1 MARIPVR
8 PLSLPRE
15 NTAACLRRIAHRPWA
30 FFGRALRDFRRNQG
44 LLLSGAVA
52 YYTLLSI
59 VPLMA
64 LVLVGLSHLV
74 DEQAL
79 LASVAGHIELL
90 LPREAEAITAQVSAF
105 LKQRHVVGSF
115 GMVVLLFFST
125 QAFSVLE
132 AAMSVI
138 FYHRVQHVH
147 RHLVVS
153 LLMPLGF
160 ILLVGI
166 SVFLVTF
173 ISGAVHALDERGV
186 TVFGYTW
193 QLGTFTGTFLY
204 LLGVV
209 GLILL
214 MTALYLVLPAG
225 RIAVRHAFVGG
236 IVAGVLWEIVRHVL
250 VWYFST
256 LSLVNVIYGSL
267 ATAVVALLSL
277 EIAAIIFLFG
287 AQVIAEFER
296 CSAEGPGEFET

>member
-1 MARIPVR
+1 VVRQPTSMPRIESER
-8 PLSLPRE
+8 A
-15 NTAACLRRIAHRPWA
+15 AACLRRIARNPWV
-30 FFGRALRDFRRNQG
+30 FFNGALQGFRRNQG

-64 LVLVGLSHLV
+64 LLLVGLSHLV

-79 LASVAGHIELL
+79 LASVSDHLELL
-90 LPREAEAITAQVSAF
+90 LPREAAAITAEVSAF
-105 LKQRHVVGSF
+105 LGKRHVVGWT
-115 GMVVLLFFST
+115 GMVVLLFFAT
-125 QAFSVLE
+125 LAFSVLE

-138 FYHRVQHVH
+138 FYHRVRHVK
-147 RHLVVS
+147 RHVVVS
-153 LLMPLGF
+153 MLLPFGF
-160 ILLVGI
+160 IMLVGI

-173 ISGAVHALDERGV
+173 ISGAVHALDEQGV
-186 TVFGYTW
+186 TLFGYTW
-193 QLGTFTGTFLY
+193 RLGAVTGVVLY
-204 LLGVV
+204 LLGVM

-225 RIAVRHAFVGG
+225 RISPSHALIGG
-236 IVAGVLWEIVRHVL
+236 VVAGVLWEIVRHVL

-296 CSAEGPGEFET
+296 CSAAAEEFET

>member
-1 MARIPVR
+1 MARLSLR
-8 PLSLPRE
+8 PLHVPRE
-15 NTAACLRRIAHRPWA
+15 HAAACLRRIAHRPWE
-30 FFGRALRDFRRNQG
+30 FFGRAIRNFRRNQG

-64 LVLVGLSHLV
+64 LVLVGLSHLL

-79 LASVAGHIELL
+79 LASVADHIELL

-105 LKQRHVVGSF
+105 LAQRHVVGSF

-138 FYHRVQHVH
+138 FYHRV
-147 RHLVVS
+147 RHQKRHFVVS
-153 LLMPLGF
+153 LLLPLGF
-160 ILLVGI
+160 VLLVGI
-166 SVFLVTF
+166 SVLLVAF
-173 ISGAVHALDERGV
+173 ISGAVHALDTRGV
-186 TVFGYTW
+186 TVFGYAW
-193 QLGTFTGTFLY
+193 QLGAVTGVVLY
-204 LLGVV
+204 LLGVM

-225 RIAVRHAFVGG
+225 RIAVRHALVGG
-236 IVAGVLWEIVRHVL
+236 IVAGVLWEIVRHIL

-296 CSAEGPGEFET
+296 CSADGVGEFET

>member
-1 MARIPVR
+1 MARTPVQ
-8 PLSLPRE
+8 SVEATRE
-15 NTAACLRRIAHRPWA
+15 RAAACMRRIAQRPWQ
-30 FFGRALRDFRRNQG
+30 FFGRAVRDFRRNQG

-79 LASVAGHIELL
+79 LQSVSDHLELL
-90 LPREAEAITAQVSAF
+90 LPREADAITAQVSSF
-105 LKQRHVVGSF
+105 LVQRHVVGTF

-147 RHLVVS
+147 RRLIVS

-160 ILLVGI
+160 ILLVGA

-186 TVFGYTW
+186 SVFGYTW
-193 QLGTFTGTFLY
+193 QLGTVTGAFLY
-204 LLGVV
+204 LLGVI

-225 RIAVRHAFVGG
+225 RIAVRHALVGG

-287 AQVIAEFER
+287 AQIIAEFER
-296 CSAEGPGEFET
+296 CSAEDPGGFEN

>member
-1 MARIPVR
+1 MESVE
-8 PLSLPRE
+8 STRE
-15 NTAACLRRIAHRPWA
+15 RAAACVRRIAQRPWG
-30 FFGRALRDFRRNQG
+30 FLWRALRDFRKNQG

-59 VPLMA
+59 IPLMA
-64 LVLVGLSHLV
+64 LVLVGLSHLI
-74 DEQAL
+74 DEQSL
-79 LASVAGHIELL
+79 LESVSDHLKLI
-90 LPREAEAITAQVSAF
+90 LPRESDAITEQVSAF
-105 LKQRHVVGSF
+105 LARRHVVGSF
-115 GMVVLLFFST
+115 GMVVLLFFSM

-138 FYHRVQHVH
+138 FYHRVQLKK
-147 RHLVVS
+147 RHFLVS
-153 LLMPLGF
+153 LVLPLGF
-160 ILLVGI
+160 VMLVAV
-166 SVFLVTF
+166 SVSLVTF
-173 ISGAVHALDERGV
+173 ISAAVHSLDDRGLIL
-186 TVFGYTW
+186 FGQVW
-193 QLGTFTGTFLY
+193 QLGTVTGTILY
-204 LLGVV
+204 LLGVL

-225 RIAVRHAFVGG
+225 RIAVRHALVGG

-296 CSAEGPGEFET
+296 CSAEDGDEFQT

>member
-1 MARIPVR
+1 VSQPSQSTEAARER
-8 PLSLPRE
+8 A
-15 NTAACLRRIAHRPWA
+15 AACARRIAQRPWA
-30 FFGRALRDFRRNQG
+30 FLGRTVRDFRRNQG

-64 LVLVGLSHLV
+64 LVLVGLSHLM

-79 LASVAGHIELL
+79 LESVTDHIELL
-90 LPREAEAITAQVSAF
+90 LPREADAITAQVSAF
-105 LKQRHVVGSF
+105 LAQRHVVGSF
-115 GMVVLLFFST
+115 GMAVLLFFSM
-125 QAFSVLE
+125 QAFTVLE

-138 FYHRVQHVH
+138 FYHRVRVQK
-147 RHLVVS
+147 RHFAVS
-153 LLMPLGF
+153 MVLPLGF
-160 ILLVGI
+160 VLLVGT
-166 SVFLVTF
+166 SVLLVTF
-173 ISGAVHALDERGV
+173 ISGAVHALDDRGV
-186 TVFGYTW
+186 TVFGYFW
-193 QLGTFTGTFLY
+193 QMGTVTGALLY

-225 RIAVRHAFVGG
+225 RIAVRHALVGG

-250 VWYFST
+250 IWYFST

-267 ATAVVALLSL
+267 TTAVVALLSL
-277 EIAAIIFLFG
+277 DIAAIIFLFG

-296 CSAEGPGEFET
+296 CSAEGGEFET

>member
-1 MARIPVR
+1 MARPPIPAVHVTR
-8 PLSLPRE
+8 DRA
-15 NTAACLRRIAHRPWA
+15 AACMRRIAQRPWE
-30 FFGRALRDFRRNQG
+30 FFGRAVRDFRRNQG

-79 LASVAGHIELL
+79 LESVSDHIELL
-90 LPREAEAITAQVSAF
+90 LPREADAITAQVSAF
-105 LKQRHVVGSF
+105 LAQRHVVGSF

-173 ISGAVHALDERGV
+173 ISGAVHALDERGI

-193 QLGTFTGTFLY
+193 QLGTVTGTFLY
-204 LLGVV
+204 LLGVI

-225 RIAVRHAFVGG
+225 RIAVRHALVGG

-296 CSAEGPGEFET
+296 CSAEAPGGFET

>member
-1 MARIPVR
+1 VR
-8 PLSLPRE
+8 PPVQSTEAAAERA
-15 NTAACLRRIAHRPWA
+15 AACIRRIAQRPWN
-30 FFGRALRDFRRNQG
+30 FFGRAVRDFRRNQG

-59 VPLMA
+59 VPLMG
-64 LVLVGLSHLV
+64 LVLVGLSHLL

-79 LASVAGHIELL
+79 LESVADHLELL
-90 LPREAEAITAQVSAF
+90 LPREAETITAQVSAF
-105 LKQRHVVGSF
+105 LDKRHVVGTF
-115 GMVVLLFFST
+115 GMAVLLFFSM

-138 FYHRVQHVH
+138 FYHRVRLQK
-147 RHLVVS
+147 RHFLVS
-153 LLMPLGF
+153 MLLPLGF
-160 ILLVGI
+160 VLLVGV
-166 SVFLVTF
+166 SVLLVTF
-173 ISGAVHALDERGV
+173 ISGAVHALDDRGV
-186 TVFGYTW
+186 TVFGYVW
-193 QLGTFTGTFLY
+193 QLGTVSGTLLY

-225 RIAVRHAFVGG
+225 RIAVRHALVGG

-267 ATAVVALLSL
+267 TTAVVALLSL

-296 CSAEGPGEFET
+296 CSAEGGEFET

>member
-1 MARIPVR
+1 MAQPPIRPV
-8 PLSLPRE
+8 PASRE
-15 NTAACLRRIAHRPWA
+15 HAAACLQRIAQKPWI
-30 FFGRALRDFRRNQG
+30 FLGRALRDFRRNQG

-79 LASVAGHIELL
+79 LVSVSDHLELL
-90 LPREAEAITAQVSAF
+90 LPREAAAITAQVSAF
-105 LKQRHVVGSF
+105 LGQRHVVGWT
-115 GMVVLLFFST
+115 GMVVLVFFST
-125 QAFSVLE
+125 LAFSVLE

-138 FYHRVQHVH
+138 FYHRV
-147 RHLVVS
+147 RHAKRHFLVS

-160 ILLVGI
+160 VLLVGV

-173 ISGAVHALDERGV
+173 ISGAVHALDEQGV

-193 QLGTFTGTFLY
+193 QLGTVTGAVLY
-204 LLGVV
+204 LLGVL

-225 RIAVRHAFVGG
+225 RIEPRHALVGG

-250 VWYFST
+250 TWYFST

-296 CSAEGPGEFET
+296 CSSEGAGEFET

>member
-1 MARIPVR
+1 VVETPARPDRIEPER
-8 PLSLPRE
+8 A
-15 NTAACLRRIAHRPWA
+15 AACLRRIARRPWS
-30 FFGRALRDFRRNQG
+30 FFRNALRDFRRNQG

-79 LASVAGHIELL
+79 LASVSDHLELL
-90 LPREAEAITAQVSAF
+90 LPREAPAITAQVSAF
-105 LKQRHVVGSF
+105 LAQRHVVGWT

-125 QAFSVLE
+125 LAFSVLE

-138 FYHRVQHVH
+138 FYHRVRHVK
-147 RHLVVS
+147 RHFAVS
-153 LLMPLGF
+153 LMLPLGF
-160 ILLVGI
+160 VLLVGV

-173 ISGAVHALDERGV
+173 ISGAIHALDEKGV
-186 TVFGYTW
+186 TAFGYTW
-193 QLGTFTGTFLY
+193 QLGAVTGVVLY
-204 LLGVV
+204 LLGVM

-225 RIAVRHAFVGG
+225 RISPRHALVGG
-236 IVAGVLWEIVRHVL
+236 IVAGVLWEIARHVL
-250 VWYFST
+250 IWYFST

-267 ATAVVALLSL
+267 ATAIVALLSL

-296 CSAEGPGEFET
+296 CSAEDDEEFQT